1 MISTEFQIIFA
12 STPSSV
18 TTKRTIADKFKDLL
32 KNLRTENDDTV
43 TTRRRA
49 ITRRLNQ
56 DFWGTYSDTDHT
68 RSIGSYGRGT
78 EIRGASD
85 VDLLARLPSSLFTQY
100 DSCIGNGQSALLQ
113 AVRDSIRKT
122 YSSTDVGGDGQVVV
136 RFSDGIKFEVVP
148 AFARSDGSYT
158 YPDYN
163 AGGSWKRMDP
173 VPEIEAINAANA
185 RYGKKVK
192 HLARMARAW
201 RAKNN
206 VSMNGL
212 LIDTLV
218 HDFMINWEYNHESF
232 MYYDWMTR
240 DFLKFLYEQNRD
252 RAYWYAPGSNQRVY
266 RSGIFEYKA
275 GQAYREALEAIECET
290 QGLEYSANQHWKNI
304 FGSSFTG

>member
-1 MISTEFQIIFA
+1 
-12 STPSSV
+12 V
-18 TTKRTIADKFKDLL
+18 
-32 KNLRTENDDTV
+32 
-43 TTRRRA
+43 
-49 ITRRLNQ
+49 
-56 DFWGTYSDTDHT
+56 
-68 RSIGSYGRGT
+68 
-78 EIRGASD
+78 
-85 VDLLARLPSSLFTQY
+85 
-100 DSCIGNGQSALLQ
+100 
-113 AVRDSIRKT
+113 
-122 YSSTDVGGDGQVVV
+122 VVV

-148 AFARSDGSYT
+148 AFVRSDGSYT
-158 YPDYN
+158 YPDSN

-201 RAKNN
+201 KAKNN

-275 GQAYREALEAIECET
+275 GQAYREALEAIERET
-290 QGLEYSANQHWKNI
+290 QGLEYSTNEHWKNI
-304 FGSSFTG
+304 FGSSFIG

>member
-100 DSCIGNGQSALLQ
+100 DSYIGNGQSALLQ

-185 RYGKKVK
+185 AM
-192 HLARMARAW
+192 ARMSSTW
-201 RAKNN
+201 
-206 VSMNGL
+206 
-212 LIDTLV
+212 
-218 HDFMINWEYNHESF
+218 
-232 MYYDWMTR
+232 
-240 DFLKFLYEQNRD
+240 
-252 RAYWYAPGSNQRVY
+252 PGW
-266 RSGIFEYKA
+266 
-275 GQAYREALEAIECET
+275 
-290 QGLEYSANQHWKNI
+290 QGRGELRTTSL
-304 FGSSFTG
+304 